1 MKFKYFPNYLL
12 TLCLSISLYTNVYS
26 QGFLK
31 ASGKYIVNGNGEQV
45 ILRGIGLGGWLV
57 PEGYMLQTSGFAN
70 SPSEIRK
77 KISDLI
83 GETNTDIFFKLYRQ
97 NYVNKED
104 IDKIAE
110 WGFNSIR
117 LPMHYNLLT
126 PKDQPY
132 VYTEDGF
139 AIIDSMVD
147 WCRQNNLYLILDLHC
162 APGGQNNGNISDYDS
177 NYPSLWEDTL
187 NQSRT
192 VDLWKKIAERYT
204 DEKQIGGYDLLNETA
219 WNLPPN
225 NKPLR
230 DLFIRITS
238 AIREV
243 DTNHIVFIEGNTY
256 ATDFTGLT
264 PPWDKNMVYSFHK
277 YWNEVNFNSISY
289 LANIRNNYNVPLWL
303 GESGENSNEWF
314 SECIELMENN
324 KIGWA
329 WWPHKK
335 IESTAGP
342 LSAFKTSQY
351 DLLLKYWSGQAV
363 KPSLDYAVN
372 ALNGMALNLDI
383 DKCKFNADVID
394 ALFRGINNSS
404 TKPFSENKIP
414 GIIYAADY
422 DMGKNGYAYK
432 DEDYINTGGQS
443 SSVWNNGG
451 KYRNDGVDIEICSD
465 FPTNGYD
472 VGWINTGEYLNYT
485 VNVVETGNYDIIM
498 RVSGNQSG
506 GKILLRWDGMNINN
520 FVDVPATGGWQTW
533 TDIKI
538 DSVDLTKGEHKLS
551 VNFYFGGFNISYIEF
566 KQLETGIND
575 SKTKIN
581 NFKLE
586 QNYPNPF
593 NPSTIIKYSLPKAED
608 VSLKIYDELGEEV
621 TTLVN
626 GHKEAGSYNV
636 QFNTQQTKDKK
647 HLSSG
652 IYFYRL
658 TAGEFT
664 ETKKL
669 ILMK

>member
-1 MKFKYFPNYLL
+1 MKIKYSPNYLL
-12 TLCLSISLYTNVYS
+12 TLCLSIFLYTNVYS

-31 ASGKYIVNGNGEQV
+31 ASGKYIVNGNGQQV

-77 KISDLI
+77 KILDLI

-97 NYVNKED
+97 NYVNKKD

-117 LPMHYNLLT
+117 LPMHYNLFT

-132 VYTEDGF
+132 IYIEEGF
-139 AIIDSMVD
+139 AIIDSMVN
-147 WCRQNNLYLILDLHC
+147 WCKQNNLYLILDLHC
-162 APGGQNNGNISDYDS
+162 APGGQNSGNISDYDS
-177 NYPSLWEDTL
+177 NLPSLWEDTL

-192 VDLWKKIAERYT
+192 VDLWKKIAERYS

-351 DLLLKYWSGQAV
+351 DLLLKYWSGQAA

-372 ALNGMALNLDI
+372 ALNGMASNLDI

-394 ALFRGINNSS
+394 ALFREINNNS

-422 DMGKNGYAYK
+422 DMGKNGFAYK

-443 SSVWNNGG
+443 SSVWNSGG
-451 KYRNDGVDIEICSD
+451 KYRNDGVDIETCSD
-465 FPTNGYD
+465 IPTNGYD

-485 VNVVETGNYDIIM
+485 VNVEETGIYDIII
-498 RVSGNQSG
+498 RTSGNQSG
-506 GKILLRWDGMNINN
+506 GKILLRWDGININT
-520 FVDVPATGGWQTW
+520 FIDVPATGGYQSW

-566 KQLETGIND
+566 EQIETGIND
-575 SKTKIN
+575 AETKIN

-593 NPSTIIKYSLPKAED
+593 NPSTIIKYSIPKSEH
-608 VSLKIYDELGEEV
+608 VTLKVYDELGKEV
-621 TTLVN
+621 STLVDDY
-626 GHKEAGSYNV
+626 KEAGNYVV
-636 QFNTQQTKDKK
+636 QFNIQQTTKNKR
-647 HLSSG
+647 LSSG
-652 IYFYRL
+652 IYYYRL
-658 TAGEFT
+658 TAGGVT
-664 ETKKL
+664 DIKKIML
-669 ILMK
+669 LK